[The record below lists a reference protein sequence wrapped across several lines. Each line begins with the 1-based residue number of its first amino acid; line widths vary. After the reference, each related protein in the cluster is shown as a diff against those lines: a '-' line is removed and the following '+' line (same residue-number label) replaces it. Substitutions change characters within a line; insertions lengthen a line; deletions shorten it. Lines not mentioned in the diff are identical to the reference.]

1 MPSAPEKSA
10 NRCITNG
17 MPTDLPTMVIST
29 HESCAHCGHHHELRV
44 ENLRVCYR
52 DIDALQNVSFATS
65 CGACVALIGP
75 NGAGKS
81 TLLKAVAGLLP
92 ISEGLILWRGTKV
105 AKWSRE
111 IAYLPQRENVDWLFP
126 ITVRGV
132 VRMGRFPQAGWWRPF
147 SLTDK
152 AAIDRAIDLMDLADL
167 SNRQISQLSGG
178 QQQRVFL
185 ARALAQEAHVLL
197 LDEPFSG
204 LDRNSKSALAST
216 LRKLTGEGRLVI
228 ASHHDMDTV
237 RDIYDEVL
245 LLRRKAIAFGPV
257 SQVFSAAALD
267 ATFGAIP
274 STGKESQ

>member
-1 MPSAPEKSA
+1 MIGTSTE
-10 NRCITNG
+10 NQ
-17 MPTDLPTMVIST
+17 TMVYPA

-44 ENLRVCYR
+44 ESLCVRYR
-52 DIDALQNVSFATS
+52 DVDALQDVSLATS
-65 CGACVALIGP
+65 CGSCVALIGP

-92 ISEGLILWRGTKV
+92 IAAGRILWRGTKV

-111 IAYLPQRENVDWLFP
+111 IAYLPQRENVDWQFP
-126 ITVRGV
+126 ITVCGV

-147 SLTDK
+147 SQADES
-152 AAIDRAIDLMDLADL
+152 AIDRAMDWMGLTDLRD
-167 SNRQISQLSGG
+167 RQISQLSGG

-204 LDRNSKSALAST
+204 LDRNSKATLAAT
-216 LRKLTGEGRLVI
+216 LRHLTEEGRLVI
-228 ASHHDMDTV
+228 ASHHDMDNV

-245 LLRRKAIAFGPV
+245 LLHRRAIAFGPV
-257 SQVFSAAALD
+257 AHVFTEARLAE
-267 ATFGAIP
+267 TFETQTGHGKGGA
-274 STGKESQ
+274 